1 MKMKTAHKHHIVERI
16 IWLCILVC
24 ICFGVVQHAGAAD
37 SPWDKFV
44 PPPDDKFDWIQ
55 LTSGEWLKGE
65 LKFLYD
71 FQVEFDSDKLDLLTF
86 DLEDVKQIRTHK
98 PHSISIEDHNL
109 SDDPIVVEGIV
120 NLVDNKVIVSVG
132 DETREFNRNQVIS
145 IAEAREKRERDLW
158 SASVSLGANVRGGNT
173 DTVDTNLKLNA
184 KRLTATSR
192 LVFDYIGN
200 YSETDQIETSNNHRL
215 SGYRD
220 SFLSKKFFWRQLVG
234 EYYRDRFKNID
245 HQFSLATSIGY
256 HLTYT
261 SKTKW
266 EISSGLGGR
275 YTKFVSVEPGKSSD
289 NTSPAFGAGTL
300 YDTEVTDWM
309 DFLVDYSFQIVDE
322 DAGRYTHHFITTLS
336 TDLIN
341 NLDFDFSFVWDRIR
355 DPQPDS
361 DGNIPKQ
368 DDYQLIFGLSYD
380 I

>member
-1 MKMKTAHKHHIVERI
+1 MKASHQKHMIGRI
-16 IWLCILVC
+16 IWVCILLC
-24 ICFGVVQHAGAAD
+24 ICFGAGKYARAAD
-37 SPWDKFV
+37 TGWDKFV

-98 PHSISIEDHNL
+98 PHSISIEDLAL
-109 SDDPIVVEGIV
+109 SEDPIVVEGVVTLI
-120 NLVDNKVIVSVG
+120 DNKVIMTVG
-132 DETREFNRNQVIS
+132 DETREFDRNQIIS
-145 IAEAREKRERDLW
+145 IAQASKEKERDLW
-158 SASVSLGANVRGGNT
+158 SANISVGANIRGGNT
-173 DTVDTNLKLNA
+173 DTIDANLRANV

-200 YSETDQIETSNNHRL
+200 YSEADQTETSNNNRL

-245 HQFSLATSIGY
+245 HQLSLATGIGY
-256 HLTYT
+256 HFIYT
-261 SKTKW
+261 PKTKW

-275 YTKFVSVEPGKSSD
+275 YTKFVSVEPGQSID

-300 YDTEVTDWM
+300 YDTELTKWM
-309 DFLVDYSFQIVDE
+309 DFLVDYSFQIVNE

-336 TDLIN
+336 TDLIKDI
-341 NLDFDFSFVWDRIR
+341 DFDFSFVWDRIR
-355 DPQPDS
+355 NPQPDS
-361 DGNIPKQ
+361 DGNIPKKN
-368 DDYQLIFGLSYD
+368 DYQLIFGLSYD